1 MTQTITL
8 KQLRS
13 QLGELYAQVAYGGK
27 RVQISRFKKPLVTMI
42 ATEELERY
50 ERLVNPRAR
59 FATQKAW
66 DQGFAWIEKAGKRL
80 AASGI
85 SAKEWEDVVNQAVD
99 EVRSSHHAQGR
110 P

>member
-1 MTQTITL
+1 MTPTITL

-13 QLGELYAQVAYGGK
+13 QLGELYAQVAYCGK
-27 RVQISRFKKPLVTMI
+27 RVQISRFNKPLVTMI

-50 ERLVNPRAR
+50 ERLVNPQAR

-66 DQGFAWIEKAGKRL
+66 GQGFEWIEKAGKRL
-80 AASGI
+80 EARGI
-85 SAKEWEDVVNQAVD
+85 SAQEWEEVVNKTVD
-99 EVRSSHHAQGR
+99 EVRSSRHAQGR

>member
-1 MTQTITL
+1 MTPTITL

-13 QLGELYAQVAYGGK
+13 QLGELYAHVAYGGK
-27 RVQISRFKKPLVTMI
+27 RVQISRFNKPLVTMI

-66 DQGFAWIEKAGKRL
+66 DQGFEWIEKARKRL
-80 AASGI
+80 EARGI
-85 SAKEWEDVVNQAVD
+85 SVKEWEEVVNKAVD
-99 EVRSSHHAQGR
+99 EVRSLPRAQSR